1 MYFDLFFNSFQGF
14 FVAIIYC
21 FLNGEVQAEVKR
33 AWERFND
40 SMQIQKGRRERSRSS
55 VTMLTNFNSSYSQGG
70 RLSISE
76 NGKTQVGHSSQDGD
90 SKPLIYDNSTVDEES
105 TSRYRTTFIRR
116 TYSDSDQRNSRA
128 EFILPIAEE
137 GDIEE
142 RAFETAVETV
152 DASDKLPT
160 SDIDTVDDSVFS
172 SKDAKYA
179 NKTLV
184 ENNSSID
191 SGYSKDTNI
200 IESDNGEQSSSNIHK
215 QTVVSIV
222 RKSSH

>member
-1 MYFDLFFNSFQGF
+1 MVFTGF
-14 FVAIIYC
+14 
-21 FLNGEVQAEVKR
+21 
-33 AWERFND
+33 
-40 SMQIQKGRRERSRSS
+40 
-55 VTMLTNFNSSYSQGG
+55 
-70 RLSISE
+70 ISL
-76 NGKTQVGHSSQDGD
+76 Q
-90 SKPLIYDNSTVDEES
+90 STVDEES